1 MITAKELVE
10 PIEQMAPP
18 GTQSRWDN
26 SGFSVGDPDGG
37 VTAALIAL
45 DCTPEV
51 VAEAVEKGCDII
63 ITHHPLIF
71 GQVRSITRE
80 TWLGRAVM
88 EAVKSGIT
96 VYSAHTNM
104 DLAVGGVSHLMAEK
118 LGLKECVPLD
128 DEGFGLVGN
137 LSLPVYAEELIN
149 RTKYLFNV
157 EHVRSSRLVGTPV
170 TRIAVCGGSG
180 KSFIPDA
187 IAKGA
192 QVYVTADIP
201 YHEFYCEDDF
211 MILDIGHYNSEYGV
225 VHLIREIL
233 CKKFPNFALFIS
245 EKNNN
250 PIYYY

>member
-1 MITAKELVE
+1 
-10 PIEQMAPP
+10 
-18 GTQSRWDN
+18 
-26 SGFSVGDPDGG
+26 
-37 VTAALIAL
+37 
-45 DCTPEV
+45 
-51 VAEAVEKGCDII
+51 
-63 ITHHPLIF
+63 
-71 GQVRSITRE
+71 
-80 TWLGRAVM
+80 M

-149 RTKYLFNV
+149 RTKCLFNV

-170 TRIAVCGGSG
+170 TRVAVCGGSG

-201 YHEFYCEDDF
+201 YHEFYCEDNF

>member
-18 GTQSRWDN
+18 GTQSSWDN
-26 SGFSVGDPDGG
+26 SGFSVGDPNGV

-149 RTKYLFNV
+149 RTKCLFNV

-170 TRIAVCGGSG
+170 TRVAVCGGSG

-201 YHEFYCEDDF
+201 YHEFYCEDNF

>member
-10 PIEQMAPP
+10 PIEQMAPL
-18 GTQSRWDN
+18 GTQSCWDN
-26 SGFSVGDPDGG
+26 SGFSVGNPNGG

-80 TWLGRAVM
+80 TWLGRTVM

-118 LGLKECVPLD
+118 LGLRECVPLD

-149 RTKYLFNV
+149 RAKCLFNV
-157 EHVRSSRLVGTPV
+157 EYVRSSRLVGTPV
-170 TRIAVCGGSG
+170 TRVAVCGGSG

-201 YHEFYCEDDF
+201 YHEFYCEDNF

-225 VHLIREIL
+225 VHLMREIL

>member
-26 SGFSVGDPDGG
+26 SGFSVGDPNGV

-80 TWLGRAVM
+80 TWLGRTVM

-149 RTKYLFNV
+149 RTKCLFNV

-170 TRIAVCGGSG
+170 TRVAVCGGSG

-201 YHEFYCEDDF
+201 YHEFYCEDNF